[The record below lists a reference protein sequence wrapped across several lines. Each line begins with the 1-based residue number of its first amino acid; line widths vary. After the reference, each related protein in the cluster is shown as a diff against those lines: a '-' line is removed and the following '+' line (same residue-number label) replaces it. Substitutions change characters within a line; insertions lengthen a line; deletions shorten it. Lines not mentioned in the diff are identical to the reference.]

1 MKTAMTAPVTRSW
14 QSRMP
19 YTCSTREAGGS
30 QQLYFHLPDEAHP
43 DGLVTEG
50 PGQIRSSHLHPG
62 CLINVPSRI
71 VARVGEPPF
80 GCRFTIRCGVGRSRV
95 AIGCEV
101 GRSRVAIWCRVGVS
115 RVAIGCRIV
124 GSRIV
129 IGWGTGSSRVTIIW
143 AAVALRGA
151 IVLVA
156 IFSTLKVHAADLLC
170 QTTLVA
176 TTIIECF

>member
-1 MKTAMTAPVTRSW
+1 
-14 QSRMP
+14 MP
-19 YTCSTREAGGS
+19 YTCSTRELGGS
-30 QQLYFHLPDEAHP
+30 QQLYFHLPDEAQP

-50 PGQIRSSHLHPG
+50 PGQVRSSHLHP
-62 CLINVPSRI
+62 CCAIWVPSRI
-71 VARVGEPPF
+71 VARVGEPPS
-80 GCRFTIRCGVGRSRV
+80 GCRFAIRCGVGRSRI

-101 GRSRVAIWCRVGVS
+101 GRSRVAIWCRVGVSRVAICCRVGVS

-170 QTTLVA
+170 QTALVD